1 MADKVSEMT
10 FQVET
15 DVKVVEHFVLPTY
28 RYIEQLLD
36 MYASPESIVN
46 SYNKKF
52 ILAEIL
58 SMLGK
63 RLNVSAVLV
72 DLRAGVSEFSAPL
85 LFDPRVKKYL
95 VTSTSYQSVKGTELL
110 IQELNKGLPIKEST
124 LIPEIFMTMI
134 PDGLQ
139 TLDIVSGL
147 VSLYDEVDEKEESLI
162 DNLVTELP
170 FASELLHL
178 GSLRQIIK
186 NLDGCAFYKNIYSL
200 VKDNYVVQKEKK
212 ISTSVNRRD
221 EVIRKINRLADT
233 QINAEGNVEFNILMT
248 APINN
253 LIKKFRINIPHTII
267 MGAKGSGK
275 TFLYREMLRNKYWE
289 TFIVKMEN
297 NKEIKEPRT
306 FFVPVLASSNAS
318 GFKDI
323 LQAAIKKYNACGA
336 NGNISN
342 SVWLD
347 NSNKIK
353 TFNRNEHDS
362 LEWLD
367 FWKQIMLETL
377 GGGFDSLESLEN
389 VLGECAQRVVFLF
402 DGLEEIFIQTLS
414 SKTEKNAI
422 LGLCQ
427 DMLNEWKVKYKNI
440 GAIIFL
446 RKDLARDSIEVN
458 FEQFN
463 TLYNSVELRW
473 SRTEALRLVVW
484 LVNQAVPGFYQ
495 EEVAVEVASQELIER
510 NLTKLWGVK
519 LGKITSNEAYS
530 SRWILAA
537 LSDFNGQLQARD
549 IIRFLQYAT
558 EDAGRPIYE
567 DRYIMPA
574 EIKKAVPNCSNK
586 KLNEVIQEIAA
597 LKPIF
602 TKLES
607 LPEEKRILPFHSDT
621 FELTATDEKLMK
633 QEGYLKIDNDKYYL
647 PEIIR
652 HALKF
657 KYERGARPKVL
668 SLLLSK

>member
-147 VSLYDEVDEKEESLI
+147 VSLYDKVDEKEESLI

-253 LIKKFRINIPHTII
+253 LIKKFRINIPHTVI